1 MRTRSAFYRIPCLAV
16 ACLLLSVAGCKNL
29 DAAGNAPLKT
39 PPKGLP
45 HMKRID
51 KPSSSGGS
59 SPDYF
64 F

>member
-1 MRTRSAFYRIPCLAV
+1 MGKETTSSGMLCFAI
-16 ACLLLSVAGCKNL
+16 ACLLLLGGGCKNL
-29 DAAGNAPLKT
+29 DAGDKKPLKT

-51 KPSSSGGS
+51 KPGGGGGS